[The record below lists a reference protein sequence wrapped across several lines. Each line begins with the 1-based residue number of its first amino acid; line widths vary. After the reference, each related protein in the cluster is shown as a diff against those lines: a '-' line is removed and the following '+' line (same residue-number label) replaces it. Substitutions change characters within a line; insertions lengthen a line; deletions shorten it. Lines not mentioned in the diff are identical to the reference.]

1 MKKTS
6 AVWLVLLARELKAL
20 YQSPVAWIVTV
31 LFLVFSGFLF
41 FPTFFLIN
49 RAELRN
55 FFQLLPVLFSFFIPA
70 LTMRVL
76 SEESRSGSLE
86 TLLTLPVSGA
96 DVVASKFLSVLVFI
110 AGMLFPTAVYVV
122 SVSLIGKPDPGPIAG
137 GYIGALFLSAAYA
150 AIGVYASSL
159 TKNQIVAFF
168 IAFSVCIVLT
178 LGHQFAIFL
187 PAALVGPVEFL
198 GTASHFEAVSRGILD
213 SRDLLY
219 FASVTAIFLALSV
232 RNLEDRRTA

>member
-6 AVWLVLLARELKAL
+6 AVWPVLLARELKAL

-110 AGMLFPTAVYVV
+110 AGMLLPTAVYVV
-122 SVSLIGKPDPGPIAG
+122 SVSL
-137 GYIGALFLSAAYA
+137 
-150 AIGVYASSL
+150 
-159 TKNQIVAFF
+159 
-168 IAFSVCIVLT
+168 
-178 LGHQFAIFL
+178 
-187 PAALVGPVEFL
+187 
-198 GTASHFEAVSRGILD
+198 
-213 SRDLLY
+213 
-219 FASVTAIFLALSV
+219 
-232 RNLEDRRTA
+232 

>member
-1 MKKTS
+1 MKKS
-6 AVWLVLLARELKAL
+6 RAVWPVLLARELKAL

-31 LFLVFSGFLF
+31 LFLAFSGFLF
-41 FPTFFLIN
+41 FPTFFLVN

-110 AGMLFPTAVYVV
+110 AGMLLPTAVYVV
-122 SVSLIGKPDPGPIAG
+122 SVSLIGNPDPGPIAG
-137 GYIGALFLSAAYA
+137 GYLGALFLAAAYA
-150 AIGVYASSL
+150 SIGVYASSL

-168 IAFSVCIVLT
+168 VAFSVCIVLT
-178 LGHQFAIFL
+178 LAHQFAIFL
-187 PAALVGPVEFL
+187 PAVLVDPVEFV

-219 FASVTAIFLALSV
+219 FASATAIFLALSV
-232 RNLEDRRTA
+232 RNLDDRRTA